1 MDQVRAALGDE
12 AIIVSSLTKE
22 NGRIEVTAALEFRT
36 PTPRKDLPTSVI
48 SLEDE
53 LRKRLRETLRP
64 ATTEYVTP
72 CATGHIGRDV
82 EPTSDRPQLAFSPD
96 QVRACMHK
104 HNTSK
109 KLTDELVQ
117 ISEGKSAQGALD
129 ALAYALDLRFN
140 FEPIPTLPSQP
151 LMLIGM
157 AGSGKTVTTAKL
169 AVRAILDG
177 VDAELITTDTS
188 RTGAVAQS
196 KAYGELMDLPVT
208 QAEDANA
215 LGLLLD
221 KRSDLAAQ
229 ASTEKATPCFIDTAS
244 TNPFDPLD
252 RTLMIQLAQ
261 TASQTGGAEPVLI
274 ASALTDPAILI
285 ESAEIYAHL
294 GIRRFVA
301 TQIDIARRV
310 GSFLNLADATGLA
323 FSNAS
328 ITPYLARGL
337 TRLDPIRLA
346 RLILGESLET
356 PELTPP
362 PPNPRSFTHDQSEL
376 L

>member
-12 AIIVSSLTKE
+12 AIIVSSLTKK
-22 NGRIEVTAALEFRT
+22 NGSIEVTAALEFRI
-36 PTPRKDLPTSVI
+36 PTPRKDLPDSVI

-64 ATTEYVTP
+64 VSTQYVKP
-72 CATGHIGRDV
+72 HPADQA
-82 EPTSDRPQLAFSPD
+82 EPTPERPALPFDPD
-96 QVRACMHK
+96 QVRAAMHR
-104 HNTSK
+104 HNTPK
-109 KLTDELVQ
+109 KLVDELVQ
-117 ISEGKSAQGALD
+117 ISEGKAAQGALD

-157 AGSGKTVTTAKL
+157 AGCGKTVTTAKL
-169 AVRAILDG
+169 AVRAILEG

-188 RTGAVAQS
+188 RTGALAQS

-229 ASTEKATPCFIDTAS
+229 TPTERTMPCFIDTAS
-244 TNPFDPLD
+244 TNPFDSLD

-261 TASQTGGAEPVLI
+261 TAAQTGGAEPILI
-274 ASALTDPAILI
+274 ASALTDPTLLL
-285 ESAEIYAHL
+285 ESADIYAHL

-301 TQIDIARRV
+301 THIDIARRI
-310 GSFLNLADATGLA
+310 GSFLGLADATGLA

-337 TRLDPIRLA
+337 TRLDPTRLA

-362 PPNPRSFTHDQSEL
+362 PQNPRSFAPDHTEL